1 VRASN
6 AGDVMTLRSI
16 PAWARLLSAVVCL
29 LPAVGSPYNLY
40 RANLHSHTGYSDGM
54 SVPGHAFA
62 YARDTARI
70 DILGVTDHAELLT
83 DSEWTDIGVQAELAT
98 RPGWFLGLRGFEWTN
113 YYYGHVCVWNT
124 AGCAYCTTQ
133 VTMPQFY
140 AWLDSQPQAC
150 AQFNHPQPVQ
160 YDSFAYNAAAD
171 SAFMLLEMLDTNN
184 AACYPVA
191 LDSGWHVGMAASQ
204 DNHEMDWGLGNRLTG
219 IWADSLTRSSVLAA
233 LARMRTF
240 GTQDR
245 NFSLQFCA
253 NDSWMGS
260 TIPFPG
266 GSSRVRFHVVA
277 TDPDS
282 DDYIRRIDIITN
294 HRVKVCSLLVGDRT
308 SVDWQEST
316 LVAGDSE
323 RYFYV
328 RVIENDA
335 EYILSSA
342 IWARPDVSGNWEPPA
357 AGPGFALDAVEP
369 NPAFSDAMIHYSVPY
384 EAQISLRLY
393 DRLGRLVRTLATGKQ
408 KPGRH
413 TLSLSCARF
422 VPGIYF
428 LRLTAAGRS
437 ATRKLVVE

>member
-1 VRASN
+1 
-6 AGDVMTLRSI
+6 MTTLRPI
-16 PAWARLLSAVVCL
+16 PAWSRLLSAIVCL

-98 RPGWFLGLRGFEWTN
+98 RPGQFLGLRGFEWTN

-140 AWLDSQPQAC
+140 AWLDSQPEAC
-150 AQFNHPQPVQ
+150 AQFNHPQSVQ
-160 YDSFAYNAAAD
+160 YDSFAYNAVAD
-171 SAFMLLEMLDTNN
+171 SAFVLLEMLDTSN

-204 DNHEMDWGLGNRLTG
+204 DNHEMDWGRGNRLTG
-219 IWADSLTRSSVLAA
+219 IWADSLTRSSVFAA

-260 TIPFPG
+260 TIPFPLLTRG
-266 GSSRVRFHVVA
+266 RGLIRFHIIA
-277 TDPDS
+277 ADPDS
-282 DDYIRRIDIITN
+282 GDYIRRIDIFTN

-316 LVAGDSE
+316 LVAGNSE
-323 RYFYV
+323 RYFFV
-328 RVIENDA
+328 RVIENDTQ
-335 EYILSSA
+335 YVLSSA
-342 IWARPDVSGNWEPPA
+342 IWVRPDITGNRELRE
-357 AGPGFALDAVEP
+357 AGPGFAFDAVEP
-369 NPAFSDAMIHYSVPY
+369 NPAFARATIRYTVPV
-384 EAQISLRLY
+384 ETQVSLRLH
-393 DRLGRLVRTLATGKQ
+393 DRLGRLVRTLAAGKQ
-408 KPGRH
+408 GPGRH
-413 TLSLSCARF
+413 TLSLSVSRAQF
-422 VPGIYF
+422 APGVYF
-428 LRLTAAGRS
+428 LRLTAAGQQ
-437 ATRKLVVE
+437 ATRKMVVE